1 MGRYDDIIHLPH
13 PTSLKH
19 PRMSRLDRAA
29 QFSPFRALSGY
40 EDAIHETARLTNRK
54 IELDEHEKAALDER
68 LRLLADA
75 VGEGPEAAITY
86 FLPDKKKSGGEYITA
101 AGRVKK
107 IDANEQ
113 AIIMMD
119 KTRIPIDDILDVEGE
134 MFKSRIESI

>member
-29 QFSPFRALSGY
+29 QFSPFRALAGY

-113 AIIMMD
+113 VIIMMD
-119 KTRIPIDDILDVEGE
+119 KTRIPIDDILDVESE
-134 MFKSRIESI
+134 MFKSRNESI